1 MTDNPGQLK
10 VHPAIR
16 LGGAFML
23 LAVAIVVFTAF
34 GVFRNGVNTPVPITT
49 RVLLTAIAA
58 MLIGAAGVTV
68 PGQKSG
74 LPRVAALGAAVVL
87 LIASRFISPTVLTY
101 MEQYWLVGYAVIA
114 GICAAVLRRAAA
126 GHTS

>member
-1 MTDNPGQLK
+1 
-10 VHPAIR
+10 
-16 LGGAFML
+16 ML